1 MKENENKTTSF
12 AVYHSIFIGVIL
24 ISFVFLLSMGMKE
37 GYEKF
42 DGNFFQRLFI
52 IQDYNRLK
60 LKLGDQVFPSIV
72 LGQDMWMNFAV
83 QNNMDDYQNASDLTK
98 EEVTEIGSLIAACH
112 KMANEGGF
120 EFLIVVAPNKETIYP
135 ERVPAEIVRISE
147 RTNIDSINAELREM
161 GVPEMLDLRPAL
173 WAGKEKRE
181 IYYRT
186 DTHWNGYGAYIGY
199 REIILEIMKDYPTVE
214 PFSEAYFKISAV
226 PVTTPKDLAKT
237 IQAAYILEESIAP
250 RQKKKAFNL
259 IPILDGEIK
268 ISLVP
273 NEELPTL
280 FMIHD
285 SFGESLVNYLSPNFR
300 QVSYVHNSEFKTFLN
315 GTAIAAYDPDIV
327 LYEIVERNL
336 FLMKNHF
343 AHCVKN

>member
-1 MKENENKTTSF
+1 MNENKHKTTPLT
-12 AVYHSIFIGVIL
+12 AYHSVFIGVIL

-42 DGNFFQRLFI
+42 DANFFQRLFI
-52 IQDYNRLK
+52 IRNFNRLK
-60 LKLGDQVFPSIV
+60 IKLGDQVFPSIV
-72 LGQDMWMNFAV
+72 LGQNMWMNFSV

-98 EEVTEIGSLIAACH
+98 KEVAEIGSLIAACH

-135 ERVPAEIVRISE
+135 ERVPAEIVKISE
-147 RTNIDSINAELREM
+147 RTNIDSINAELREL

-173 WAGKEKRE
+173 WAEKEKRE

-199 REIILEIMKDYPTVE
+199 REIILEIRKDYPVVE
-214 PFSEAYFKISAV
+214 PFSEAYFKISAL

-250 RQKKKAFNL
+250 RQKKKDFDL
-259 IPILDGEIK
+259 ITILDGETK
-268 ISLVP
+268 ISLIP

-280 FMIHD
+280 LMIHD
-285 SFGESLVNYLSPNFR
+285 SFGESLVNFLSSNFR
-300 QVSYVHNSEFKTFLN
+300 QVNYVHNSEFKTFFN
-315 GTAIAAYDPDIV
+315 ETAIAAYNPDIV
-327 LYEIVERNL
+327 LYQIVERNL

-343 AHCVKN
+343 ARCVNK